1 MATNNNLRVS
11 DELRAQAAEIAKRQ
25 GRTADDLAAEALAH
39 YIETQKIAQD
49 LSDLASW
56 GARHARERGFKPSD
70 VEHAISDVRRGR

>member
-1 MATNNNLRVS
+1 MATDNNLRRS
-11 DELRAQAAEIAKRQ
+11 DELRAQAAEIAERQ
-25 GRTADDLAAEALAH
+25 GRTTDEFAAEALAH

>member
-1 MATNNNLRVS
+1 MATDNNLRVS
-11 DELRAQAAEIAKRQ
+11 DELRAQAAEIAERQ
-25 GRTADDLAAEALAH
+25 GRTTDEFAAEALAQ

-70 VEHAISDVRRGR
+70 VEHAIADVRRGR